1 MRCSRS
7 SSNREV
13 YSNTILPPETR
24 KMSSIQL
31 NFTPKNNWE
40 KKNKNPKVS
49 KRKEIRS
56 EQKQMKK
63 KMKEAIVKMKKSKS
77 WFFEKINKTEKSLAR
92 FTKEKREKNK
102 INKIRNEKGEFKGQ
116 CRNKR
121 IIRDYSEQL
130 YANKMETWKKWID
143 S

>member
-1 MRCSRS
+1 
-7 SSNREV
+7 
-13 YSNTILPPETR
+13 
-24 KMSSIQL
+24 
-31 NFTPKNNWE
+31 
-40 KKNKNPKVS
+40 
-49 KRKEIRS
+49 
-56 EQKQMKK
+56 
-63 KMKEAIVKMKKSKS
+63 MKEAIVKMNKSKS
-77 WFFEKINKTEKSLAR
+77 WFFEKINKNEKSLAR

-102 INKIRNEKGEFKGQ
+102 INKIRNEKEEFKGQ